1 MRDNVS
7 HHIYLTLLLIM
18 SMTNSLKPFF
28 LEGLVLGRVV
38 SVNEDS
44 KSALG

>member
-1 MRDNVS
+1 MIMY
-7 HHIYLTLLLIM
+7 HITYILALLLIM
-18 SMTNSLKPFF
+18 SMTNSLKSLF
-28 LEGLVLGRVV
+28 LNGLVLGRVV

>member
-1 MRDNVS
+1 MIMY
-7 HHIYLTLLLIM
+7 HITYILALLLIM

-28 LEGLVLGRVV
+28 LEGLVLERVV